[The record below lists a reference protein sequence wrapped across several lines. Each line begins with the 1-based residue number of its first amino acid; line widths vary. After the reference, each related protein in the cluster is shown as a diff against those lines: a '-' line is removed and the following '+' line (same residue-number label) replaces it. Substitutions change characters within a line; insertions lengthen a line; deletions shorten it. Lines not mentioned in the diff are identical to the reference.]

1 MSNTLSKSLS
11 PVQLWGII
19 VGMVISGMY
28 FGWNYALQYTS
39 PLGLFGATL
48 IVTAFYLT
56 FMFCFAEMSTAI
68 PHAGGPMAYSKRVM
82 GPFGGFVAGFSVLV
96 EYMLAT
102 PAISLSIGAYIHF
115 LMPSIP
121 VVAAAAVSYIIFV
134 LINCLG
140 VKTAAIVELIVTV
153 VAIGGIILF
162 GIGGIGHVNINNIIG
177 GDIFFGGW
185 KGIFAAIP
193 FAIWFYLAVEGGA
206 MAAEECKNPKKDIPK
221 GFLLG
226 IFTLVILAAVTLLIT
241 TGAGET
247 SKINN
252 MDSPLP
258 GVLAIIFG
266 EGNILSKI
274 LSFIGLFGL
283 VASLHG
289 IIIGY
294 SRQTFAMAREGYLPK
309 FLSYTTEKSKT
320 PIWAIIVPSIIGIAF
335 VFTGATATIITI
347 SCFGAIALYIIS
359 MITVFMLR
367 IKEPNLNRPFKVAYP
382 IVPVIALTIAVVFL
396 IAVTYANL
404 ATMLWV
410 ALTYLVAIVFYLT
423 YSRMGLKKQK
433 AAGSAEVQSAAEV
446 EGA

>member
-1 MSNTLSKSLS
+1 MSNALSKSLS
-11 PVQLWGII
+11 PIQLWGII

-68 PHAGGPMAYSKRVM
+68 PNAGGPMAYSKRVM
-82 GPFGGFVAGFSVLV
+82 GPFGGFIAGFSVLV

-115 LMPSIP
+115 ILPSIP
-121 VVAAAAVSYIIFV
+121 VVTAAVISYIFFTF
-134 LINCLG
+134 INCLG
-140 VKTAAIVELIVTV
+140 VKTAAIVELIVTI
-153 VAIGGIILF
+153 VAIAGIILF
-162 GIGGIGHVNINNIIG
+162 GIGGIGHVNFKNIFG

-206 MAAEECKNPKKDIPK
+206 MAAEESKNPKKDIPK
-221 GFLLG
+221 GFILG
-226 IFTLVILAAVTLLIT
+226 IFTLVALAVVTLFVT
-241 TGAGET
+241 TGAGEL

-258 GVLAIIFG
+258 GVLSIIYG
-266 EGNILSKI
+266 EGNIFSKV

-283 VASLHG
+283 AASLHG

-309 FLSYTTEKSKT
+309 LLAYTTEKTKT
-320 PIWAIIVPSIIGIAF
+320 PIWAVIIPSIIGIAF
-335 VFTGATATIITI
+335 VLTGATATIITI
-347 SCFGAIALYIIS
+347 SVFGAIALYIIS

-367 IKEPNLNRPFKVAYP
+367 IKEPNLSRPFKVAYP
-382 IVPVIALTIAVVFL
+382 IVPAIALTIAVVFL

-404 ATMLWV
+404 SVMLWV
-410 ALTYLVAIVFYLT
+410 ALTYAIAIVYYLI
-423 YSRMGLKKQK
+423 YSRLKLKKQESTGIK
-433 AAGSAEVQSAAEV
+433 EIKIITEV
-446 EGA
+446 